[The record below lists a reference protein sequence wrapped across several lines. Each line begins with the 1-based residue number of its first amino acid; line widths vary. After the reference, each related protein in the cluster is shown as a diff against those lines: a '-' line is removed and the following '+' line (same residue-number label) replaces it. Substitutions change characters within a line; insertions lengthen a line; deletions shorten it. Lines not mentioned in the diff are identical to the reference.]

1 MPQIWSWASSFHV
14 PLLTSCRKTFTTT
27 LALLLY
33 MLQKRTVL
41 KNTWSRS
48 ALGLARDRTQDT
60 TTAPR

>member
-1 MPQIWSWASSFHV
+1 M
-14 PLLTSCRKTFTTT
+14 SCRKTFTTT